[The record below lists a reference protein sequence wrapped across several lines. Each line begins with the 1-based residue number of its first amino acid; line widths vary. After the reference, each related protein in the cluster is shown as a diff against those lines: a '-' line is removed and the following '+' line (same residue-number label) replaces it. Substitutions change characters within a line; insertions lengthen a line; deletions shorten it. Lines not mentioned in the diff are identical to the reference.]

1 MRAARNNT
9 SAPMRTPTPLKTRRL
24 GRTGPPVS
32 ALGLGA
38 MGMSDFYGPADRE
51 ESLATLNA
59 ALDEGITLIDTG
71 DFYGSGH
78 NELLVGEALRG
89 RRRDDVV
96 ISVKFGALRD
106 PQGNFTGVDLRPV
119 AIRNFLAYSLK
130 RLNTDHIDVYRPA
143 RMPPG
148 TDVEEVI
155 GTLADLV
162 KAGYIRH
169 IGLSEIGAKTLRR
182 AAAVHPIVDL
192 QIEYS
197 LVSRGIEA
205 DILPTARQLGIGI
218 TAYGVLSRG
227 LLSGH
232 WSADR
237 TVTAS
242 DFRARSP
249 RFQGANLEKNL
260 RLVEALRAIAQRKGI
275 SVAQAAIAWVLSRG
289 EDIIPLIGART
300 RERLDEALG
309 ATEITL
315 GAAELEEL
323 ARAVPAEAVAG
334 ARYPEHS
341 LPDLDRGRRSG
352 A

>member
-1 MRAARNNT
+1 MR
-9 SAPMRTPTPLKTRRL
+9 SALKTRTL
-24 GRTGPPVS
+24 GKNGPTVS

-38 MGMSDFYGPADRE
+38 MGMSDFYGPADHV
-51 ESLATLNA
+51 ESIATLKT
-59 ALDEGITLIDTG
+59 ALDEGITLLDTG

-78 NELLVGEALRG
+78 NEILVGEAIRG
-89 RRRDDVV
+89 RRRDEVV

-130 RLNTDHIDVYRPA
+130 RLNTDYIDVYRPA

-148 TDVEEVI
+148 TDVEEVVR
-155 GTLADLV
+155 TLADLV

-182 AAAVHPIVDL
+182 AASVHSIVDL

-197 LVSRGIEA
+197 LASRDIEPE
-205 DILPTARQLGIGI
+205 ILPTARELGVGI

-232 WSADR
+232 WSSNRAI
-237 TVTAS
+237 TAS

-260 RLVEALRAIAQRKGI
+260 RLVEAIRVVAQRKGI
-275 SVAQAAIAWVLSRG
+275 TVAQAAIAWVLSRG
-289 EDIIPLIGART
+289 EDIVPLIGART

-309 ATEITL
+309 AAEITL
-315 GAAELEEL
+315 TGTDLDEL

-341 LPDLDRGRRSG
+341 LPDLDSERARR
-352 A
+352 

>member
-1 MRAARNNT
+1 M
-9 SAPMRTPTPLKTRRL
+9 KTRRL
-24 GRTGPPVS
+24 GKTGPTVS
-32 ALGLGA
+32 TLGLGA

-51 ESLATLNA
+51 ESVATLNA

-78 NELLVGEALRG
+78 NEILVGEVLRG
-89 RRRDDVV
+89 LRREDVV

-106 PQGNFTGVDLRPV
+106 PKGNFTGVDLRPA

-143 RMPPG
+143 RMPQG
-148 TDVEEVI
+148 TNVEEVI
-155 GTLADLV
+155 QTLADLV

-169 IGLSEIGAKTLRR
+169 IGLSEIGARTLRR
-182 AAAVHPIVDL
+182 AAAVHPIADL

-197 LVSRGIEA
+197 LASRDIEPE
-205 DILPTARQLGIGI
+205 ILPTARELGVGI

-232 WSADR
+232 WSPDR
-237 TVTAS
+237 AVTKG
-242 DFRARSP
+242 DFRAHSP
-249 RFQGANLEKNL
+249 RFQGENLATNL
-260 RLVEALRAIAQRKGI
+260 RLVEAIRTVATRKGI
-275 SVAQAAIAWVLSRG
+275 TVAQAAIAWVLSRG

-300 RERLDEALG
+300 RQRLDEALG

-315 GAAELEEL
+315 TGPELDEL

-341 LPDLDRGRRSG
+341 LPDLDKGRTRP
-352 A
+352 

>member
-1 MRAARNNT
+1 
-9 SAPMRTPTPLKTRRL
+9 MRTALKTRTL
-24 GRTGPPVS
+24 GNNGPTVS

-38 MGMSDFYGPADRE
+38 MGMSDFYGPADRV
-51 ESLATLNA
+51 ESVATLKA
-59 ALDEGITLIDTG
+59 ALDEGITLLDTG

-78 NELLVGEALRG
+78 NEILVGEAIRG
-89 RRRDDVV
+89 RRRDEVV

-130 RLNTDHIDVYRPA
+130 RLNTDYIDVYRPA

-148 TDVEEVI
+148 TDVEEVVR
-155 GTLADLV
+155 TLADLV

-182 AAAVHPIVDL
+182 AVAVHPIVDL

-197 LVSRGIEA
+197 LASRDIEPE
-205 DILPTARQLGIGI
+205 ILPTARELGVGI

-232 WSADR
+232 WSSNRA
-237 TVTAS
+237 VTAS

-260 RLVEALRAIAQRKGI
+260 RLVEAIRAVAQRKGI
-275 SVAQAAIAWVLSRG
+275 TVAQAAIAWVLSRG
-289 EDIIPLIGART
+289 EDILPLIGART

-309 ATEITL
+309 AAEITL
-315 GAAELEEL
+315 TGTDLDEL

-341 LPDLDRGRRSG
+341 LPDLDSERARR
-352 A
+352 